1 MQKTT
6 KENILS
12 VSMELFLEKGFN
24 TTSMQDV
31 MKAANISKGGI
42 YHHFASKDE
51 ILTELIKIEATA
63 LMEGAA
69 QIFEDTHMKIREKFL
84 SWMDLKTSFYRNKY
98 SLLRR
103 VFVDKSD
110 IALRF
115 RIIDE
120 MKKLIKPTIEKA
132 LQENNENIPRL
143 KETANL
149 LLCSHELV
157 FGYGLSEIENEE
169 EFESYLETIR
179 QIFGKVF
186 S

>member
-12 VSMELFLEKGFN
+12 VSMELFLDKGFN
-24 TTSMQDV
+24 ETSMQNI

-42 YHHFASKDE
+42 YHHFTSKDE
-51 ILTELIKIEATA
+51 ILSELIKTEAA
-63 LMEGAA
+63 PLMEGAT
-69 QIFEDTHMKIREKFL
+69 QIFEDKSKGIREKFL
-84 SWMDLKTSFYRNKY
+84 SWMELKTSFYRDKY

-120 MKKLIKPTIEKA
+120 MKKLIKPIIEKA
-132 LQENNENIPRL
+132 LLENTENIPRL

-157 FGYGLSEIENEE
+157 FSYGLSEIENEE